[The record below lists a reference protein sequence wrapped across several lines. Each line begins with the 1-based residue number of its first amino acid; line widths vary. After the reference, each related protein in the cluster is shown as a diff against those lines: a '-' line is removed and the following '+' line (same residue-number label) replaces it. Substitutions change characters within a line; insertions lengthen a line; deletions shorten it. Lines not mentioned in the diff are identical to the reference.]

1 MSKRDR
7 PLEMRFITRIDGASG
22 HHYWVRIEYG
32 GERLAS
38 RVFSDSRHGGTQE
51 AYRAVKAYR
60 DRMVR
65 KYKIPI
71 RIYRGNGYY
80 VRHAR
85 SSSGV
90 CGVSFYVQTKDN
102 GRSYLFWQAS
112 YVASGVQH
120 HRRFSVKRHGYVEA
134 FLFAC
139 RVRFK
144 ATGRTMPDNISP
156 PPPPLEIS

>member
-38 RVFSDSRHGGTQE
+38 RVFSDSRHGCMGIHAHDVCGTQK
-51 AYRAVKAYR
+51 AYRAAKAYR

-71 RIYRGNGYY
+71 HIYRSNGYY

-90 CGVSFYVQTKDN
+90 CGVSFYVQTKETGEATSF
-102 GRSYLFWQAS
+102 GRP
-112 YVASGVQH
+112 
-120 HRRFSVKRHGYVEA
+120 R
-134 FLFAC
+134 
-139 RVRFK
+139 
-144 ATGRTMPDNISP
+144 IS
-156 PPPPLEIS
+156 